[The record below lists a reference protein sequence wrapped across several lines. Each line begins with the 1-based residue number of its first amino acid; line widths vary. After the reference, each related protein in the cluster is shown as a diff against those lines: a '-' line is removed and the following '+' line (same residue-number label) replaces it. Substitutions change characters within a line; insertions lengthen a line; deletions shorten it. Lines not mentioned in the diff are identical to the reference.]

1 MVACPRLKILA
12 TSRLPLH
19 LAAEHLFPIAPLPP
33 PADSTPPG
41 DLSRNP
47 AVALFMQRAQAVRP
61 DLTLDPANAAAVAEV
76 VRRLDGLP
84 LAIELAAARVRLLS
98 PQALLARLIPRLM
111 MLDGGP
117 RDAPD
122 RQRTMRDAV
131 AWSHDLLSPAEQ
143 TLFRRLAVFD
153 GGIGLPAAAAVVG
166 TLGDLLPDLERSLEA
181 LVDHSLLQAQDDPTG
196 EPRLLM
202 LETIREY
209 AAEQLAVSG
218 EEAAARAA
226 HAAHF
231 LALAE
236 RHERAGWV
244 KHDPSLPLRLEADL
258 PNLRAAL
265 SWLDETGDAEGMQR
279 MAGALRWFW
288 SVRGYVPE
296 GRMWLV
302 RSLAH
307 SAPTSPAVRGG
318 PSWPWLSSPTFRG
331 MSHWRGSC
339 LPRA

>member
-1 MVACPRLKILA
+1 MSGHWA
-12 TSRLPLH
+12 
-19 LAAEHLFPIAPLPP
+19 
-33 PADSTPPG
+33 
-41 DLSRNP
+41 
-47 AVALFMQRAQAVRP
+47 
-61 DLTLDPANAAAVAEV
+61 
-76 VRRLDGLP
+76 
-84 LAIELAAARVRLLS
+84 
-98 PQALLARLIPRLM
+98 
-111 MLDGGP
+111 
-117 RDAPD
+117 
-122 RQRTMRDAV
+122 
-131 AWSHDLLSPAEQ
+131 
-143 TLFRRLAVFD
+143 
-153 GGIGLPAAAAVVG
+153 
-166 TLGDLLPDLERSLEA
+166 DLLPDLERSLEA

-296 GRMWLV
+296 G
-302 RSLAH
+302 
-307 SAPTSPAVRGG
+307 
-318 PSWPWLSSPTFRG
+318 
-331 MSHWRGSC
+331 SHVVGAG
-339 LPRA
+339 PRAFRANKPRGPGPGRRGPGSVRLLSGG